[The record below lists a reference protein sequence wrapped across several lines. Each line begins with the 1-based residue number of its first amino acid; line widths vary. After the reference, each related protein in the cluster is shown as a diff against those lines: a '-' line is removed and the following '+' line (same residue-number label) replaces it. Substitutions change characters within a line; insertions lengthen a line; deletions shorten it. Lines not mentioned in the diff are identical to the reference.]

1 MFPRPDSRSVYLLVN
16 VVSIGTPEETTKG
29 VNSGGTDSASGATD
43 LQMNS
48 EVATEGGKGRRGL
61 HGGDIDVPNGK
72 QDEVFVLSGSLCV

>member
-1 MFPRPDSRSVYLLVN
+1 MN
-16 VVSIGTPEETTKG
+16 VPA
-29 VNSGGTDSASGATD
+29 DSASGATD